1 MNLSIHEVMKGP
13 KVLELTNE
21 TKLMNKIGND
31 VGIVPCDANVAI
43 LKEVEDNGIA
53 TNAIKEYGLVC
64 RRGYKTKM
72 AELIGEMFKY
82 D

>member
-43 LKEVEDNGIA
+43 VKEVEDNGIA
-53 TNAIKEYGLVC
+53 TNAI
-64 RRGYKTKM
+64 
-72 AELIGEMFKY
+72 
-82 D
+82 